1 LLRGAAVETDLD
13 IAELMISEL
22 VTNAVLHGM
31 PRRRI
36 RITLTVA
43 DDTLLVEVSNRR
55 RRGTMRAIAAAAVD
69 DSQESGR
76 GLVLVEALTEFWNA
90 RETRSRTF
98 VSAGLKAAVHTRNP
112 VGARPWWRSVSQ
124 RAVA

>member
-13 IAELMISEL
+13 SAELVVSEL

-36 RITLTVA
+36 RITLAVA

-55 RRGTMRAIAAAAVD
+55 RGTTTAIVAAAVD

-76 GLVLVEALTEFWNA
+76 GLVLVEALTEFWSA
-90 RETRSRTF
+90 REARSRTF
-98 VSAGLKAAVHTRNP
+98 VSAGLKAAVHTRNS
-112 VGARPWWRSVSQ
+112 VGARPWWRPDS
-124 RAVA
+124 RKAVA